1 MNDLVSIIVPVFNRR
16 SAIREALESILKQT
30 YEHWEALVVDDG
42 STDGTAQVVEEYS
55 RADSR
60 VRLLRHGQR
69 KGAQAARNTGIRDAQ
84 GEWIAFLD
92 SDDQWLPCSLEVRL
106 RALRERAVSVV
117 HSECYVL
124 RPESTQP
131 DRFGVPAMRGQVY
144 RELLRSPG
152 PVFPSLLVSKEALS
166 HIDYLDEN
174 LASYQEWDTAIRLAK
189 HYCYGFVE
197 EPTFVYDC
205 RGTDTISKDAL
216 RNALGGRNRTEEEH
230 PYRSVDAGGARVDVP
245 LRVVVEVRGQDDEGH
260 RRAVERQAGDTRSAA
275 RASGNLVVRAQDGVE
290 ELRVVVGAA
299 GAAEGGGQQDGHE
312 CGSTHVLSSRVGP
325 SAHLSE

>member
-42 STDGTAQVVEEYS
+42 STDGTARVVEEYS

-92 SDDQWLPCSLEVRL
+92 SDDQWLLDSLKLRL
-106 RALRERAVSVV
+106 RLAVERGLHVV
-117 HSECYVL
+117 HSDCYVL
-124 RPESTQP
+124 KPGSAEVQ
-131 DRFGVPAMRGQVY
+131 RFGVPPIQGQVY
-144 RELLRSPG
+144 RELLQRPG
-152 PVFPSLLVSKEALS
+152 PVFPAMLVSRKALES
-166 HIDYLDEN
+166 IADFDEQ
-174 LASYQEWDTAIRLAK
+174 LVAYQEWDTAIRLAK

-216 RNALGGRNRTEEEH
+216 RNALGYERVFHKHARAILRH
-230 PYRSVDAGGARVDVP
+230 AGPRALARHYQSAASWYQ
-245 LRVVVEVRGQDDEGH
+245 L
-260 RRAVERQAGDTRSAA
+260 AGDESAVRRCMLMALLWWPFRLGAITR
-275 RASGNLVVRAQDGVE
+275 RFKQDPVRKGSG
-290 ELRVVVGAA
+290 
-299 GAAEGGGQQDGHE
+299 
-312 CGSTHVLSSRVGP
+312 
-325 SAHLSE
+325 

>member
-216 RNALGGRNRTEEEH
+216 RNALGYERVFHKHAWAILRH
-230 PYRSVDAGGARVDVP
+230 AGPRALARHY
-245 LRVVVEVRGQDDEGH
+245 QS
-260 RRAVERQAGDTRSAA
+260 AASWYQMAGDESAVRRCMLMALLWWPFRLGAVTR
-275 RASGNLVVRAQDGVE
+275 RFKQDPVRKGSG
-290 ELRVVVGAA
+290 
-299 GAAEGGGQQDGHE
+299 
-312 CGSTHVLSSRVGP
+312 
-325 SAHLSE
+325 